1 MGAKPRPGKS
11 GAGVGGKVDR
21 SRGGPGVGYRGE
33 RMGIWDWSGGVK
45 KWVEVGREVSRGP
58 NSDVD
63 VIEFNAA

>member
-1 MGAKPRPGKS
+1 MTGPG
-11 GAGVGGKVDR
+11 VDA
-21 SRGGPGVGYRGE
+21 GVGYRGE
-33 RMGIWDWSGGVK
+33 RMGIWDWSGWVK